1 MIKASLRELIKTH
14 SLSSYPQ
21 ESCGIINKSGEALPC
36 SNLSPTPCDS
46 FLIDFSDFD
55 FSDIKYVYHSH
66 PETSSLPSVTDI
78 QYCNESQL
86 PFIIYSLRDGDFYFL
101 EPS

>member
-1 MIKASLRELIKTH
+1 MIKASLRGFIKTH
-14 SLSSYPQ
+14 SLRSYPQ
-21 ESCGIINKSGEALPC
+21 ESCGIINKSGEALV
-36 SNLSPTPCDS
+36 SPNISPRPCDS
-46 FLIDFSDFD
+46 FLIDFSDFN

-66 PETSSLPSVTDI
+66 PETSALPSVTDI

-86 PFIIYSLRDGDFYFL
+86 PFIIYSLRDDDFYFL